1 MESKILTI
9 DNLQYYHENI
19 NERLN
24 NKQDSIT
31 DLATIRSNAEKGAS
45 AEQNA
50 KNYVDQALEEITPIG
65 NEQID
70 SLFV

>member
-19 NERLN
+19 NEMLN

-31 DLATIRSNAEKGAS
+31 DLATIRTNAEKGAS

-50 KNYVDQALEEITPIG
+50 KNYVDQALEEITPVD
-65 NEQID
+65 NSKID
-70 SLFV
+70 ELFV